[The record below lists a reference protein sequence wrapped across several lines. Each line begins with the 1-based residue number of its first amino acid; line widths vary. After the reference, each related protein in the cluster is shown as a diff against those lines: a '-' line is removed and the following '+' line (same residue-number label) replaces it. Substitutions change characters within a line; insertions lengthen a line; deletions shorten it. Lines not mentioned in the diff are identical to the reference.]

1 MKIKPECIVNMPEL
15 ECPQCGSNWFME
27 GAETRRFN
35 GPFCINFYFRCRGCN
50 MGMLLKSN
58 KRISEEAHQI
68 LKRNGFD
75 VVINPN
81 HETRAING
89 NPVYEIDCKIILW
102 STGEEIVY

>member
-1 MKIKPECIVNMPEL
+1 
-15 ECPQCGSNWFME
+15 
-27 GAETRRFN
+27 
-35 GPFCINFYFRCRGCN
+35 

-81 HETRAING
+81 HETRVING
-89 NPVYEIDCKIILW
+89 NPVHEIDCKIILW